1 VIPRN
6 VHRIGSTDVRARWGI
21 SLLTLVVA
29 LTAIP
34 TAADYQYILVNR
46 VPGRV
51 WNQNRPETFTEESFA
66 ELHRRCPG
74 PKSGRIRFG
83 VGFIFSFLNG
93 EPDIVAE
100 SLRRFLAGAQQT
112 DTPVIVQFD
121 AENWWGHRSDLW
133 NFWDPSRPGYDPRN
147 RYNVEWTSWSPD
159 DAVKVCWRNWGRQIR
174 VLPQPNLMSPD
185 YLAACR
191 EGLARLAPIVMDW
204 YHALP
209 ADKKDLFVG
218 IKVGHESSI
227 GVNAWHYP
235 DGNRLLNAPVSEDPT
250 CGLDHNRRPS
260 RGVAAI
266 GYAAV
271 KTAGIR
277 ASGELTEADV
287 AEVVCRYVT
296 ILCRTAVEAGVPRD
310 RLFTH
315 GAGWHEGELL
325 YDAAV
330 NAHSCPGWSFYRHA
344 ADPRRDTGVQ
354 RNLSRTDAPYWAA
367 VEWLLPGTRDR
378 TTWRHALAATLADP
392 KCRYLCIY
400 NWEGIQD
407 STSILSA
414 ITVTLST
421 ASTP

>member
-1 VIPRN
+1 
-6 VHRIGSTDVRARWGI
+6 
-21 SLLTLVVA
+21 LLTLVVA

-34 TAADYQYILVNR
+34 TGADYQYILVNR
-46 VPGRV
+46 APGRV
-51 WNQNRPETFTEESFA
+51 WNQNRPETFTEENFA

-100 SLRRFLAGAQQT
+100 SLRRFLAAAQET

-159 DAVKVCWRNWGRQIR
+159 DAVKICWRNWGRQIR

-191 EGLARLAPIVMDW
+191 EGLARLVPIVIDW

-235 DGNRLLNAPVSEDPT
+235 EGNRLLNAPVSEDPT
-250 CGLDHNRRPS
+250 YGLDHSRRPS

-277 ASGELTEADV
+277 VSGELTEADV

-296 ILCRTAVEAGVPRD
+296 ILCRTAAEAGVPRD
-310 RLFTH
+310 RLFTLAR
-315 GAGWHEGELL
+315 G
-325 YDAAV
+325 
-330 NAHSCPGWSFYRHA
+330 
-344 ADPRRDTGVQ
+344 
-354 RNLSRTDAPYWAA
+354 RT
-367 VEWLLPGTRDR
+367 
-378 TTWRHALAATLADP
+378 AL
-392 KCRYLCIY
+392 
-400 NWEGIQD
+400 
-407 STSILSA
+407 
-414 ITVTLST
+414 
-421 ASTP
+421 